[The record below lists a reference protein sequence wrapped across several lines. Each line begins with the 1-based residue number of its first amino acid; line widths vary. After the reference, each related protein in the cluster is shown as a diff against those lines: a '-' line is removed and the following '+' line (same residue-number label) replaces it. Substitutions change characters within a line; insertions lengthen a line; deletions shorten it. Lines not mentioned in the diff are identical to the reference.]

1 MMPMGAG
8 AGHGQ
13 NKSTKVNPTEA
24 PLPDVEQAGR
34 PGVVGQ
40 SAPAKAEPVVDPAS
54 KNAVKERLAA
64 RKKNL
69 AGDDG

>member
-1 MMPMGAG
+1 M
-8 AGHGQ
+8 
-13 NKSTKVNPTEA
+13 SRR
-24 PLPDVEQAGR
+24 LAGR
-34 PGVVGQ
+34 EWWPQ
-40 SAPAKAEPVVDPAS
+40 SAPATAEPVVDPGA